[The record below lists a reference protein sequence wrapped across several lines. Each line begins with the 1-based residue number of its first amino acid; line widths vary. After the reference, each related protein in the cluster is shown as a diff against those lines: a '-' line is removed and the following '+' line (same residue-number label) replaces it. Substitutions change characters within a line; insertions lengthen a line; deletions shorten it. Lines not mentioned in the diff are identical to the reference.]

1 MENKRTHV
9 LNDAIELVN
18 GPRQATYG
26 PPAEN
31 FGRVAI
37 RWSQHLGIDVT
48 PYQVCLCMAEL
59 KLARLANGHS
69 TDSVIDAAAY
79 LALAEEMG
87 DVLS

>member
-1 MENKRTHV
+1 
-9 LNDAIELVN
+9 
-18 GPRQATYG
+18 
-26 PPAEN
+26 
-31 FGRVAI
+31 
-37 RWSQHLGIDVT
+37 
-48 PYQVCLCMAEL
+48 MAEL